1 PLDGVLQLANV
12 AGPVVA
18 LHGGQGL
25 GRKAVDVPLQLGA
38 IFLEEEVRQA
48 RDVAQAF
55 DEPWHVDRD
64 DIDAVVKIGA
74 EASGVYFSL
83 EIDVAGEHDADI
95 DRLGLVAAAGFEL
108 LFRRDGEKLN
118 RDRRGGGVVLAEE
131 GGGAATGFDLPGLS
145 AVAPVKAPF
154 TCPNSSL
161 SSSVSGMAPHET
173 A

>member
-95 DRLGLVAAAGFEL
+95 DRLGLVAADRLEL
-108 LFRRDGEKLN
+108 LFLQDAEQLN
-118 RDRRGGGVVLAEE
+118 LERRRGRVDLVEE
-131 GGGAATGFDLPGLS
+131 ERGAVSGLELTGFVGGGAGEGA
-145 AVAPVKAPF
+145 
-154 TCPNSSL
+154 
-161 SSSVSGMAPHET
+161 
-173 A
+173 